1 MTDDRQATQIST
13 NKTIIIEPNL
23 TQNKIALDLAPR
35 ANPTNGTTSTVK
47 TELYQNICQKYL
59 KQFKIM
65 FDSKITNLYKVYIK
79 QIYLFFFL

>member
-13 NKTIIIEPNL
+13 NKTIIMEPNL
-23 TQNKIALDLAPR
+23 TQNKTALD
-35 ANPTNGTTSTVK
+35 PTNGTTSTVK

-65 FDSKITNLYKVYIK
+65 FDSKITNSYKVNIK
-79 QIYLFFFL
+79 HIYLFFFL